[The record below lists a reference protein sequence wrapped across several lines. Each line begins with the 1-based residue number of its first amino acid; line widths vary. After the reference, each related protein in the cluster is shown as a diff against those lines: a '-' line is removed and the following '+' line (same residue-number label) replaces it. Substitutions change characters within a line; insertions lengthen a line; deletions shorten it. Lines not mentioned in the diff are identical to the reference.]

1 MLARLV
7 RLLLCVSLIGAVA
20 SSDAWASDAAL
31 TLTRALTRSLA
42 VNPRLTAAER
52 DIGIATGRRIQ
63 AGVIPNPEASFELDN
78 AFGSGRFQGTR
89 SAETT
94 LQLGQLVELGGK
106 RDARIAIGSA
116 EVEAAAWQR
125 AALRLEILSETAS
138 AFYNVLGAQRRIQIF
153 NVQIAALDRLTPL
166 LQRRVD
172 AGAASVAETARSQV
186 AADLVKV
193 ERERTRTALAIHRRE
208 LAALMGLDHPDF
220 GQVVGDLARIANPP
234 PFRAITAA
242 IDANPQLMRWTALRA
257 QRDAELLAARL
268 KPFPDVRVTAG
279 WRHHRDTNDNAVRL
293 GIAIPIPLFDRNQ
306 GGIVEAQEA
315 RAKVEAERAAARAA
329 LILTL
334 GRAYE
339 TLVGSANE
347 VRLLRVSALENAR
360 RALEAIESGYAQ
372 GRFTLL
378 EVLDAQSTATQ
389 AALREAEALI
399 NFHTSMAVLE
409 GLTGTPFGVVQR
421 ERNR

>member
-1 MLARLV
+1 
-7 RLLLCVSLIGAVA
+7 
-20 SSDAWASDAAL
+20 
-31 TLTRALTRSLA
+31 
-42 VNPRLTAAER
+42 
-52 DIGIATGRRIQ
+52 
-63 AGVIPNPEASFELDN
+63 
-78 AFGSGRFQGTR
+78 
-89 SAETT
+89 
-94 LQLGQLVELGGK
+94 
-106 RDARIAIGSA
+106 
-116 EVEAAAWQR
+116 
-125 AALRLEILSETAS
+125 
-138 AFYNVLGAQRRIQIF
+138 
-153 NVQIAALDRLTPL
+153 
-166 LQRRVD
+166 
-172 AGAASVAETARSQV
+172 
-186 AADLVKV
+186 
-193 ERERTRTALAIHRRE
+193 
-208 LAALMGLDHPDF
+208 MGLDHPDF